1 MVEWDLN
8 HHPDLNIRAQAE
20 LLSISRTGLYRP
32 EPQPS
37 ELEVQ
42 IKHLIDRIHT
52 ERPARGSRGIRD
64 DINKMKLGFRVNR
77 KRIQRYMREMGIQT
91 IYPGPNLSKR
101 NKAHHV
107 YPYLLRNVKPSHP
120 NHIWGI
126 DITYIAMRGRWMYLV
141 AIIDWYSRMVVG
153 YKLAPT
159 MAKEFVIEAV
169 TEAIKLHGEPDIMN
183 CDQGSQFTCPSYIN
197 FLKEHNILISM
208 DGKGRA
214 LDNAITERFWRTLKR
229 EDIYLK
235 QYDTPKALRIGVDQY
250 IQYYNY
256 ERTHSSLEGER
267 PAEIYFSYNSAT
279 RKTA

>member
-1 MVEWDLN
+1 MVEWDLKD
-8 HHPDLNIRAQAE
+8 HPDLNIRAQAE
-20 LLSISRTGLYRP
+20 LLSINRTGLYRP

-64 DINKMKLGFRVNR
+64 DINKMKLGFSVNR
-77 KRIQRYMREMGIQT
+77 KRIQRYMREMGIQA
-91 IYPGPNLSKR
+91 IYPGPNLNKR

-107 YPYLLRNVKPSHP
+107 YPYLLRNVKPSYP

-159 MAKEFVIEAV
+159 MAKEFVI
-169 TEAIKLHGEPDIMN
+169 
-183 CDQGSQFTCPSYIN
+183 
-197 FLKEHNILISM
+197 
-208 DGKGRA
+208 
-214 LDNAITERFWRTLKR
+214 
-229 EDIYLK
+229 
-235 QYDTPKALRIGVDQY
+235 
-250 IQYYNY
+250 
-256 ERTHSSLEGER
+256 
-267 PAEIYFSYNSAT
+267 
-279 RKTA
+279 